1 MKVYELKKKIVE
13 QFERVGINRPVFEA
27 VQILGDV
34 LKSDSKQLP
43 MKYQSEV
50 SAEEY
55 AAVCEF
61 AKKRCE
67 GYPLQYL
74 LGSWEFYGERF
85 EVGEGVLIPRPET
98 ELLVDI
104 ALRRGKIENVADICS
119 GSGCLAVTLSKRI
132 SGYAYAVELS
142 REAEKYLRR
151 NIEINGCKNV
161 QVIIADALSFDG
173 ELPSLDVI
181 VCNPPYLTGDEMKVL
196 QKEVEFEPSMAL
208 YGGEDGLEF
217 YRIIPKVWKKH
228 LKDGGELIFEIGCSQ
243 GDAVAKIL
251 KENGFRDV
259 EVHKDFA
266 GNDRVVCGVV

>member
-1 MKVYELKKKIVE
+1 MKVYELKNKIAE

-27 VQILGDV
+27 VQILGEV
-34 LKSDSKQLP
+34 LKTDSKQLA
-43 MKYQSEV
+43 MKYQDEV
-50 SAEEY
+50 GEDECD
-55 AAVCEF
+55 AVYEF

-104 ALRRGKIENVADICS
+104 AFRREKIENVADICS

-132 SGYAYAVELS
+132 SGKAYAVELS
-142 REAEKYLRR
+142 SKAEKYLRR

-161 QVIIADALSFDG
+161 QVIMADALSFDG

-208 YGGEDGLEF
+208 YGGEDGLDF
-217 YRIIPKVWKKH
+217 YRIIPKVWKKY
-228 LKDGGELIFEIGCSQ
+228 LKSGGELIFEIGCTQ
-243 GDAVAKIL
+243 GEEVSNIL
-251 KENGFRDV
+251 RENGFQDV
-259 EVHKDFA
+259 EVHKDLA
-266 GNDRVVCGVV
+266 GNDRVVRGVV

>member
-1 MKVYELKKKIVE
+1 MKVYELRNKIVE

-27 VQILGDV
+27 AQILGEV
-34 LKSDSKQLP
+34 VKIDSKQLP

-50 SAEEY
+50 SEEEY

-61 AKKRCE
+61 AKKRCA

-104 ALRRGKIENVADICS
+104 ALRRGEIENIADICS

-132 SGYAYAVELS
+132 SGFAYAVELS
-142 REAEKYLRR
+142 RKAEKYLRR

-161 QVIIADALSFDG
+161 QVIMADALSFEG

-217 YRIIPKVWKKH
+217 YRIIPQVWKRY
-228 LKDGGELIFEIGCSQ
+228 LKIGGELIFEIGSTQ

-251 KENGFRDV
+251 SENGFNNV
-259 EVHKDFA
+259 EVYKDFA
-266 GNDRVVCGVV
+266 GNDRVVRGVV

>member
-1 MKVYELKKKIVE
+1 MKVYELKNKIVE

-27 VQILGDV
+27 VQILGEV

-50 SAEEY
+50 SEKEY

-104 ALRRGKIENVADICS
+104 ALRRGEIENVADICS

-132 SGYAYAVELS
+132 SGCAYAVELS

-161 QVIIADALSFDG
+161 QVIMADALSFDG

-181 VCNPPYLTGDEMKVL
+181 VCNPPYLTGAEMKVL

-217 YRIIPKVWKKH
+217 YRIIPKVWKKY

-266 GNDRVVCGVV
+266 GNDRVVRGVV

>member
-1 MKVYELKKKIVE
+1 MKVYELKNKISDE
-13 QFERVGINRPVFEA
+13 FERVGINRPVFEA

-34 LKSDSKQLP
+34 LKTDSKQLP
-43 MKYQSEV
+43 MKYQDEV
-50 SAEEY
+50 GEEEC
-55 AAVCEF
+55 ATVCKF

-132 SGYAYAVELS
+132 SGCVYAVELS
-142 REAEKYLRR
+142 CDAEKYLRR

-161 QVIIADALSFDG
+161 QVIMADALSFDG

-181 VCNPPYLTGDEMKVL
+181 VCNPPYLTGTEMKVL

-208 YGGEDGLEF
+208 YGGEDGLDF
-217 YRIIPKVWKKH
+217 YRIIPRVWKKY

-251 KENGFRDV
+251 KESGFRDV
-259 EVHKDFA
+259 EVHKDLS
-266 GNDRVVCGVV
+266 GNDRVVRGVV